1 MVYHL
6 TVLTGADEGKSFRIE
21 GESLIGR
28 SPAARVVLKDETV
41 AWEHAVVRDEG
52 GKLVL
57 QNLSAA
63 GTKVKGRRVTD
74 SVPLRNNDEIQ
85 LSDTVKLVVDQR
97 LGGAGGL
104 SGEVLLLL
112 VLVLLGLGLGAMFL
126 FKGPDTVETVRGEHN
141 WRQAYSHLDSR
152 MEQWHEKGWFPSEGL
167 KLFRLAWRIDQ
178 ADNAY
183 MAAQHWDTMRKA
195 LHSIQVEFETSNGA
209 QTFSQIASPTTK
221 SLDILMGF
229 NRQAGATDFAATSDE
244 VFADALVWFARIRGN
259 IARSKIGEEDSGL

>member
-6 TVLTGADEGKSFRIE
+6 TVLSGTDEGKSFRIE

-28 SPAARVVLKDETV
+28 SPAARVVLKDESV
-41 AWEHAVVRDEG
+41 AWEHAVVREEG

-63 GTKVKGRRVTD
+63 GTKVKGRRVSD
-74 SVPLRNNDEIQ
+74 SVTLGNNDEIQ
-85 LSDTVKLVVDQR
+85 LSDSVKLVVDQR
-97 LGGAGGL
+97 LGGGGL
-104 SGEVLLLL
+104 SAEVMLLV

-126 FKGPDTVETVRGEHN
+126 LKDPDQVETARGEHN
-141 WRQAYSHLDSR
+141 WRQAYSHLDTR
-152 MEQWHEKGWFPSEGL
+152 MDEWREKGWFPSEGL

-178 ADNAY
+178 ADNAFL
-183 MAAQHWDTMRKA
+183 AAQHWDTMRKA
-195 LHSIQVEFETSNGA
+195 LHSIPIEFETSSGA
-209 QTFSQIASPTTK
+209 KTFSQIASPGTK

-259 IARSKIGEEDSGL
+259 IARSQIGEEDSGL

>member
-6 TVLTGADEGKSFRIE
+6 TVMSGTDEGKSFRVE
-21 GESLIGR
+21 GDSLIGR
-28 SPAARVVLKDETV
+28 SPAARIVLKDETV
-41 AWEHAVVRDEG
+41 AWEHAMVKEDG

-63 GTKVKGRRVTD
+63 GTKVKGRRVTE
-74 SVPLRNNDEIQ
+74 SVTLGNNDEIQ

-112 VLVLLGLGLGAMFL
+112 VLVVLGLGLGAMFL
-126 FKGPDTVETVRGEHN
+126 FKGPDQVETERGEHN
-141 WRQAYSHLDSR
+141 WRQAYSHLDQR
-152 MEQWHEKGWFPSEGL
+152 MEQWKEKGLFPSEGL
-167 KLFRLAWRIDQ
+167 KLFRLAWRVDQ
-178 ADNAY
+178 ADNPLI
-183 MAAQHWDTMRKA
+183 AAQHWDTMRKA
-195 LHSIQVEFETSNGA
+195 LHSIPVKFPTVRGVE
-209 QTFSQIASPTTK
+209 TFSQVASPTTK

-229 NRQAGATDFAATSDE
+229 NRQVGATDFAATSDE

-259 IARSKIGEEDSGL
+259 IARSMIGTEDSGL